1 MTSKSQELERK
12 SVDYLSNHQGSCT
25 ALEIA
30 KEIGLCTAKEINP
43 TLYYLEKQGLVK
55 KTQNGRK
62 VLWSCIGKSPAI
74 GQEASQSS
82 HDFAN
87 EDSVCCQE
95 AHEDVSLPL
104 KKVKSCEHSLPADHE
119 SMQVDQDVEM
129 EPVQEEEDVKA
140 HLFEKLN
147 PRKRVHNEGDSYK
160 TVDAK
165 VGSDNADFRIPKAP
179 HQILN
184 SIGPRTAI
192 LADAL
197 YRQPVRERQPTEWK
211 PHETGNHPQS
221 FHDML
226 DEVPHHMLYEVSNS
240 RPSAMHTS
248 GQSFTSSQPQPL
260 MRIQQREEVP
270 PLMGIQQREEAQPH
284 MRLQHREAF
293 DQGEIDVDEKMVDKI
308 MNFLNQFKRP
318 VSALEIAKAVNRKT
332 KREVNPVLYSM
343 EKKGMIVKASHQP
356 PSWKPAMS
364 PPSASSFHSPHTSQ
378 RASISSSRSRQQGVE
393 NAREENQTGLAP
405 NFYGSDDRARQLSWS
420 SEEDIRPS
428 QSLDVVSQ
436 PAVVH
441 RAPSQSTSRVQD
453 QASHGLSSM
462 TFTALNK
469 NPVSAI
475 NEYAQ
480 KNQIPMSFE
489 LLHEGKGGANRFV
502 VAVKLG
508 GKMYNAVSAA
518 NMKDAKKEAADV
530 ALRDVLCNQEAIQF
544 SSLSRVEPTS
554 TLSHFDRI
562 AMLSVRTFMTLSNEV
577 QEKFA
582 GRKVIATIIKKTY
595 EDEAGV
601 VVSVGAGN
609 RCITGDRLTLD
620 GRTLNDSH
628 AEIICRRA
636 FIRYLYLELDKFY
649 SNKQSIFES
658 GGMSGRL
665 QVKDGVTW
673 HLYISTAPCGDGALF
688 TPRESHST
696 SGDSDSREHAPVY
709 SSKQQGLLRTKVED
723 GEGTIPIDPN
733 DGPQTWDGILR
744 GNRLRTM
751 SCTDKV
757 CRWNILGMQGA
768 LLSHIIEPVYLDS
781 LTLGYLYDH
790 GHLARAVCCRLSKES
805 DINDNLPLPYSL
817 NHPWLGRVTTYTPSR
832 ETQKTNNLS
841 VNWFLG
847 CSGVELTDGRTGAC
861 LTRTGS
867 RPTPSR
873 LCKAEIYKQFKGV
886 CSKQQ
891 ALQNLALFETYREAK
906 EKSLG
911 FQEAKAVMNK
921 QFKNSKFGSWVK
933 KPREL
938 EMFDE

>member
-1 MTSKSQELERK
+1 M
-12 SVDYLSNHQGSCT
+12 DYLSNHQGSYT
-25 ALEIA
+25 ALEVA
-30 KEIGLCTAKEINP
+30 KGIGLCTAKEINP
-43 TLYYLEKQGLVK
+43 TLYSLEKQGLVER
-55 KTQNGRK
+55 TPNGRK
-62 VLWSCIGKSPAI
+62 VLWSCVGKSPSI
-74 GQEASQSS
+74 HQEASQSE
-82 HDFAN
+82 HDVAN

-95 AHEDVSLPL
+95 ASEEVPMPL
-104 KKVKSCEHSLPADHE
+104 KKMKSCEHSLPADHS
-119 SMQVDQDVEM
+119 SMHVDQDVEM
-129 EPVQEEEDVKA
+129 EPVQEEEDLKA
-140 HLFEKLN
+140 HLFEEPN
-147 PRKRVHNEGDSYK
+147 PRKRIHNEGESYK
-160 TVDAK
+160 TVETNK
-165 VGSDNADFRIPKAP
+165 VSSNADFRIPKAP

-184 SIGPRTAI
+184 PIGPRTAI

-211 PHETGNHPQS
+211 PRETGSHPQS

-226 DEVPHHMLYEVSNS
+226 DEVPHQMLYEVSNS
-240 RPSAMHTS
+240 RPSAMQTS

-260 MRIQQREEVP
+260 MRIQQREEVL
-270 PLMGIQQREEAQPH
+270 PLMGVQQREEARPF
-284 MRLQHREAF
+284 MRLQQREAF
-293 DQGEIDVDEKMVDKI
+293 DHGEIEVDEKMIDKI

-318 VSALEIAKAVNRKT
+318 VSTLEIAKAVNRKS
-332 KREVNPVLYSM
+332 KREVNPTLYSM
-343 EKKGMIVKASHQP
+343 EKKGMIVKASKQP

-364 PPSASSFHSPHTSQ
+364 PPSASSFHSPHASTSSSPSQ
-378 RASISSSRSRQQGVE
+378 RASISSSRSRHQGEE
-393 NAREENQTGLAP
+393 NAREKNQIGLAP

-420 SEEDIRPS
+420 SEEDMRPS
-428 QSLDVVSQ
+428 QTLDVVPQ
-436 PAVVH
+436 PANAH
-441 RAPSQSTSRVQD
+441 RVPSQSTSRVQD
-453 QASHGLSSM
+453 HASHGLSSM

-480 KNQIPMSFE
+480 KNQIPISFE

-530 ALRDVLCNQEAIQF
+530 ALRDVLCNQETIQV
-544 SSLSRVEPTS
+544 SSPSRMEHNNA
-554 TLSHFDRI
+554 LSHFDKI
-562 AMLSVRTFMTLSNEV
+562 AMLSLRTFMTLSNEV

-582 GRKVIATIIKKTY
+582 GRKVIATIIRKTY
-595 EDEAGV
+595 EDEMGV

-636 FIRYLYLELDKFY
+636 FIRYLYLELEKFY
-649 SNKQSIFES
+649 SGKQSVFES

-696 SGDSDSREHAPVY
+696 SGDVDSREHVPVY

-757 CRWNILGMQGA
+757 CRWNVLGMQGA

-805 DINDNLPLPYSL
+805 DINDDLPLPYSL

-891 ALQNLALFETYREAK
+891 TLQNLTLFETYREAK

-911 FQEAKAVMNK
+911 FQDAKAVMNK
-921 QFKNSKFGSWVK
+921 QFKNSKFGCWVK